1 MNHSS
6 NTYAETVHVEN
17 KQGSKCFQTGNEH
30 FLLVKIIAGSLVG
43 PTSNIIKISF
53 SQLIYVYNTLQ
64 FFFSLNMGMV
74 INMIYSISY
83 VPSFNT
89 VYTVIFVMI

>member
-17 KQGSKCFQTGNEH
+17 MQGSKCFQTGNGH
-30 FLLVKIIAGSLVG
+30 SLLVKIIAGSLVD
-43 PTSNIIKISF
+43 PTSNIIKLSF
-53 SQLIYVYNTLQ
+53 SQLIYNTLQ

-74 INMIYSISY
+74 INMI
-83 VPSFNT
+83 
-89 VYTVIFVMI
+89 